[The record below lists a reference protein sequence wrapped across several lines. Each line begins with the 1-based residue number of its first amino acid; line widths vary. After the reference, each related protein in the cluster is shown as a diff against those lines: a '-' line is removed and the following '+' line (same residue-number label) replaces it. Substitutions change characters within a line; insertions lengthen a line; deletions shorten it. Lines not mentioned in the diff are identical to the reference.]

1 MAHADLFADRYRLD
15 QLVSEGRFTT
25 AWRAYDTVLDRDVT
39 VVLYRVAAGNTR
51 VIDPDARA
59 ELWRELRLL
68 ARPSENPRLV
78 TVFDAGQHRG
88 QPFLVTRLMPAGN
101 LVSLLESQPG
111 RRLAPPRAVA
121 VACDVL
127 EGLAALHGAGLV
139 HREVRPAN
147 IWLEVDGRA
156 VLGGFGLVAAVNTPP
171 LTALVEDGRAAA
183 YMAPEL
189 IRGDPTG
196 PVADVYA
203 LGCTLYE
210 MLTGR
215 PPFAGDP
222 LTVAAQHLSAT
233 PAPPSRLVAGIPD
246 ALDAAIAALLAKE
259 PGARPP
265 SAPAAIALLRSAVE
279 GAPAPP
285 PRPEPVAAF
294 RPPSQTLPRG
304 EAAAVPPRIPNGGQP
319 APRLAG
325 APPVPAPARAR
336 PGLPRWLQL
345 LVGAVTVAAVITAFV
360 LLRPAERPLEEQLR
374 GTQPAAGRPDRA
386 TPAGLPAVSDLHVYD
401 NVFDRREH
409 EFVVDRTV
417 TACFQVAPQG
427 DLPLIVVVTRAPAP
441 VPAQVIGAEVARSE
455 PVPQQPG
462 PLCVPVPFQPGELQ
476 PGEYDAAVTAQGQVL
491 ARARFRVT
499 GVLVLSATP
508 SAAVPAPTTP
518 GATPAQPSVPAT
530 PMPEPP
536 IRPVEMVTRY
546 YRFLQQ
552 QRWQEAYELLS
563 RGYQQRQTYSRWFQS
578 LPGKRELTLESVVD
592 GAGAG
597 EVIARYRTV
606 DDAGGRVLMR
616 AWVEEWQ
623 VVLETGE
630 WRIVPARRQELA
642 LPTPTP
648 GP

>member
-101 LVSLLESQPG
+101 LVTLLESQPG
-111 RRLAPPRAVA
+111 RRLAPARAVA
-121 VACDVL
+121 IACDVL
-127 EGLAALHGAGLV
+127 EGLAALHGAALV

-147 IWLEVDGRA
+147 VWMEVDGRA
-156 VLGGFGLVAAVNTPP
+156 VLGGFGLVAAMNTPP
-171 LTALVEDGRAAA
+171 LTGLVEDGRAAA

-189 IRGDPTG
+189 IRGDPAG
-196 PVADVYA
+196 PATDLYA

-215 PPFAGDP
+215 PPFTGDP
-222 LTVAAQHLSAT
+222 LTVASHHLSAI
-233 PAPPSRLVAGIPD
+233 PLPPSRLVAGIPE
-246 ALDAAIAALLAKE
+246 ALDAAVAALLNKE
-259 PGARPP
+259 PSARPP
-265 SAPAAIALLRSAVE
+265 TAQAAIALLRAATE
-279 GAPAPP
+279 GAPPPP

-294 RPPSQTLPRG
+294 RPSPPALSRG
-304 EAAAVPPRIPNGGQP
+304 EAVAVASRGPDGGRPAAAVAVPPP
-319 APRLAG
+319 AP
-325 APPVPAPARAR
+325 PPARAGR
-336 PGLPRWLQL
+336 GRWFQL
-345 LVGAVTVAAVITAFV
+345 LVGAVTVAAVIAAFA
-360 LLRPAERPLEEQLR
+360 LLRPVERPLEEQIQR
-374 GTQPAAGRPDRA
+374 TQFAPGRPDRGS
-386 TPAGLPAVSDLHVYD
+386 PAGLPVVSDLHIYD

-417 TACFQVAPQG
+417 TACFQVTPQG
-427 DLPLIVVVTRAPAP
+427 DLPLTVVVTRAPTP
-441 VPAQVIGAEVARSE
+441 VPAQVVGAEVARSE

-462 PLCVPVPFQPGELQ
+462 PACVPVAFSPGEPK
-476 PGEYDAAVTAQGQVL
+476 PGEYDAAVTVQGQVL
-491 ARARFRVT
+491 ARARFRVIGT
-499 GVLVLSATP
+499 LALP
-508 SAAVPAPTTP
+508 AAPAAGVPAPTVAGTTP
-518 GATPAQPSVPAT
+518 GPPPSPAT
-530 PMPEPP
+530 PVPEPP
-536 IRPVEMVTRY
+536 MRPVEMVTRY
-546 YRFLQQ
+546 YRLLQQ
-552 QRWQEAYELLS
+552 QRWQEAYDLLS
-563 RGYQQRQTYSRWFQS
+563 RGYQQRQTYNRWFQS
-578 LPGKRELTLESVVD
+578 LPGKQELTLDSVVD

-597 EVIARYRTV
+597 EVIARYRTE
-606 DDAGGRVLMR
+606 DDAGGRALMR

-623 VVLETGE
+623 VVLEMGE
-630 WRIVPARRQELA
+630 WRIVPARRQEVP
-642 LPTPTP
+642 LPTATP